1 MRFASA
7 IWANAHPWDK
17 FINIP
22 CVAVEHPSELQEKD
36 ILIIHGGAD
45 ISPSLYKQTANEFTY
60 AQNTPSNR
68 DRVEWELIQRA
79 IEMKLL
85 IIGICRGGQMLC
97 AAAGGALV
105 QHVENHGGSHTIAT
119 SDGDILMVNSIHHQM
134 MNPQNTNHQLW
145 AWSAPARSK
154 VYYGQ
159 DGLISMEKEPEL
171 IFFPD
176 IRGFAIQ
183 WHPEMRPA
191 SDKATKYLMNK
202 LEKCYEF

>member
-7 IWANAHPWDK
+7 LWANAHPWDK
-17 FINIP
+17 FINAP
-22 CVAVEHPSELQEKD
+22 CVSVEDPSELQEGD

-68 DRVEWELIQRA
+68 DRVEWALIQRA
-79 IEMKLL
+79 IEMELL

-97 AAAGGALV
+97 AAAGGTLV

-119 SDGDILMVNSIHHQM
+119 SDGDVLMVNSIHHQM

-159 DGLISMEKEPEL
+159 DGLIPMEKEPEL

-191 SDKATKYLMNK
+191 EDKATKYLMNK
-202 LEKCYEF
+202 LEKML